1 MTEAINKIRQSL
13 RGIYPQGE
21 IEEFIK
27 IIFDNLMGYSPV
39 EILLHKDSDLSELVR
54 KKIDSVIEQL
64 RMHRPIQYIFG
75 NAYFCGNRF
84 KVTPD
89 TLIPRP
95 ETQELVDK
103 IVDSDKRTD
112 LRVLDIGT
120 GSGCI
125 AISLARALKF
135 PQVTAIDIS
144 KKALDVAKENARDLK
159 VNIQFILQDILKAV
173 APCSVFDVIV
183 SNPPYI
189 CEKEKSGIDDN
200 VLKYEPQS
208 ALFVPDED
216 PLLFYRAIAKYAMT
230 ALVDAGKLYFEINPL
245 YADDMRRMLSEIGFV
260 NVEIARD
267 FYGHYRFAWCQKPEY
282 DGINH

>member
-39 EILLHKDSDLSELVR
+39 DILLHKDSDLSELVR

-64 RMHRPIQYIFG
+64 RIHRPIQYIFG

-84 KVTPD
+84 KVTSD

-135 PQVTAIDIS
+135 PKVTAIDIS
-144 KKALDVAKENARDLK
+144 EKALDVAKENARDLK
-159 VNIQFILQDILKAV
+159 VNIRFILQDILKAV
-173 APCSVFDVIV
+173 APCSIFDVIV

-208 ALFVPDED
+208 ALFVPDDD
-216 PLLFYRAIAKYAMT
+216 PLLFYRAIAKFAMT

-245 YADDMRRMLSEIGFV
+245 YANDMRRMLSEIGFV